1 MNIVEKTSN
10 TSDSAGTRS
19 QDAVTGSASP
29 TATSNSRSLRPSVL
43 VFALLMGMY
52 FGIVLVKSEV
62 VRWQRV
68 HDMFLFRE
76 AHMYLIITVGI
87 VVAAISIRAMKWAG
101 MKTIQKQPVQ
111 YKPKPWHLGVMFGG
125 ILFGS
130 GWAIT
135 GACPGPIYA
144 QIGGGELMA
153 LITLAGALLGM
164 FTYAVLKPKL
174 PH

>member
-1 MNIVEKTSN
+1 MNANVTKVEKIDAETPTTPASSPM
-10 TSDSAGTRS
+10 TIAAYLRVLLVGT
-19 QDAVTGSASP
+19 
-29 TATSNSRSLRPSVL
+29 
-43 VFALLMGMY
+43 F

-76 AHMYLIITVGI
+76 AHMYLIIATGI
-87 VVAAISIRAMKWAG
+87 AVAAISIQLIKRFKV
-101 MKTIQKQPVQ
+101 KTVDGKAIT
-111 YKPKPWHLGVMFGG
+111 YKPKPFHKGVVIGG
-125 ILFGS
+125 MLFGA

-144 QIGGGELMA
+144 QIG
-153 LITLAGALLGM
+153 AGVWMSLVTLLGAIAGM
-164 FTYAVLKPKL
+164 FAYAYAKPKL

>member
-1 MNIVEKTSN
+1 MTNIANQPKNVNAAT
-10 TSDSAGTRS
+10 
-19 QDAVTGSASP
+19 P
-29 TATSNSRSLRPSVL
+29 TTAPKKPGISSLALAMSLL
-43 VFALLMGMY
+43 VGVY

-76 AHMYLIITVGI
+76 AHMYLIIGVGI
-87 VVAAISIRAMKWAG
+87 FVAMISMLIIKRFHV
-101 MKTIQKQPVQ
+101 KTIEGEPIQ
-111 YKPKPWHLGVMFGG
+111 YKPKPFHKGVILGGT
-125 ILFGS
+125 LFGA

-144 QIGGGELMA
+144 QIGGGEWMA
-153 LITLAGALLGM
+153 LITLAGAIAGM
-164 FTYAVLKPKL
+164 FAYAFLKPNL

>member
-1 MNIVEKTSN
+1 MNSN
-10 TSDSAGTRS
+10 ITTTHPAAEAKEQSVAG
-19 QDAVTGSASP
+19 GM
-29 TATSNSRSLRPSVL
+29 SLAAYLWVFL
-43 VFALLMGMY
+43 VGAY

-76 AHMYLIITVGI
+76 AHMYLIIATGI
-87 VVAAISIRAMKWAG
+87 VVAAIAMQLIKRFHV
-101 MKTIQKQPVQ
+101 KTIDGEPIT
-111 YKPKPWHLGVMFGG
+111 YKPKPFHKGVIPGG
-125 ILFGS
+125 ILFGA

-144 QIGGGELMA
+144 QVGAGAWMA
-153 LITLAGALLGM
+153 LATLAGAILGM
-164 FTYAVLKPKL
+164 YAYAYAKPKL